1 MKSRLAGMVLLALLS
16 PIVALRAQD
25 RVTTLAGQ
33 VLVNGL
39 TNGPVTTAAFND
51 PAALVADTAGNLYIA
66 DSQNHVIRKAAT
78 NGIVSTFAG
87 QAGTPG
93 SMDGNGFQAQFDT
106 PSGIAIAPNGDFYVS
121 DTGNHTIRKIT
132 PAGVVIT
139 MAGMPAHSGYTNGP
153 GSAARFNSPLGITVG
168 ANDTIYVAD
177 SGNQLIRK
185 ITSGGGVT
193 TLAGSPENW
202 GTDDGVGSAARFNGP
217 VGVAVDD
224 QGNLFV
230 SDSWNHAIRKIT
242 PDGTVSTWAGMP
254 GVDGGVDGGSH
265 TAKFCRP
272 AELVMGRKNNLFVA
286 DSGNHVIRE
295 VAKDGSVSTVT
306 GRSGV
311 AGAAVGIN
319 GAARFFNPY
328 GLALAPDGSLVV
340 ADAYN
345 ELLRVVLVPFNLTL
359 LKTHAN
365 GSANLSWDCVIG
377 RNYQV
382 QYKAAL
388 DATSWE
394 SLGAPI
400 KAINL
405 TTSRQDEDASR
416 TSQRIYR
423 VVLVQ

>member
-1 MKSRLAGMVLLALLS
+1 MKSCLGIVLLLLFS
-16 PIVALRAQD
+16 PAVPLQGQD
-25 RVTTLAGQ
+25 LVTTLAGQ
-33 VLVNGL
+33 VLLNGL
-39 TNGPVTTAAFND
+39 SNGPMTSAVFND
-51 PAALVADTAGNLYIA
+51 PAALVADATGNLYIA

-93 SMDGNGFQAQFDT
+93 SMDGNGHQAQFDT

-132 PAGVVIT
+132 PAGGVTT
-139 MAGMPAHSGYTNGP
+139 MAGMPAQSGFTDDT

-168 ANDTIYVAD
+168 ANDTLYVAD

-202 GTDDGVGSAARFNGP
+202 GGDDGVGSAARFNGP
-217 VGVAVDD
+217 VGVALDD

-242 PDGTVSTWAGMP
+242 PDGTVSTWAGMS
-254 GVDGGVDGGSH
+254 GVDGRVDGGPR
-265 TAKFCRP
+265 AARFCKP
-272 AELVMGRKNNLFVA
+272 AELAMGRKNNLLVA

-295 VAKDGSVSTVT
+295 IAQDGSVSTVT
-306 GRSGV
+306 GRAGV
-311 AGAAVGIN
+311 NGAADGVN

-328 GLALAPDGSLVV
+328 GLAFAPDGSLIV

-345 ELLRVVLVPFNLTL
+345 ELLRVVLVPFKLTL
-359 LKTHAN
+359 RKTNAN
-365 GSANLSWDCVIG
+365 GSASLSWDCVIG

-382 QYKAAL
+382 QYRDAIE
-388 DATSWE
+388 ATSWVN
-394 SLGAPI
+394 LGAPI
-400 KAINL
+400 KATNL
-405 TTSRQDEDASR
+405 TSGLQDEDASQ

-423 VVLVQ
+423 VLLVQ

>member
-1 MKSRLAGMVLLALLS
+1 MKSLAGMVLLALLS
-16 PIVALRAQD
+16 PIVSLRAQD

-51 PAALVADTAGNLYIA
+51 PAALVADTGGNLYIA
-66 DSQNHVIRKAAT
+66 DSQNHVIRKVAT

-87 QAGTPG
+87 QAGISG
-93 SMDGNGFQAQFDT
+93 SRDGNGLQAQFDT
-106 PSGIAIAPNGDFYVS
+106 PSGIAIAPNGNFYVS

-132 PAGVVIT
+132 PAAVVTT
-139 MAGMPAHSGYTNGP
+139 MAGTPAQSGFTDDTGA
-153 GSAARFNSPLGITVG
+153 AARFNSPLGIAVG
-168 ANDTIYVAD
+168 ANDTLYVAD
-177 SGNQLIRK
+177 SGNHLLRK

-202 GTDDGVGSAARFNGP
+202 GSDDGVGSAARFNGP
-217 VGVAVDD
+217 VGVALDD

-242 PDGTVSTWAGMP
+242 SDGTVSTWAGMP
-254 GVDGGVDGGSH
+254 GVDGWVDGRSH
-265 TAKFCRP
+265 TAKFCKP
-272 AELVMGRKNNLFVA
+272 AELAMGRKNNLFVA

-295 VAKDGSVSTVT
+295 IAADGSVSTVT
-306 GRSGV
+306 GRAGIN
-311 AGAAVGIN
+311 GAADGDN

-328 GLALAPDGSLVV
+328 GLALAPDGSLTV

-359 LKTHAN
+359 QKTNTN

-382 QYKAAL
+382 QYKAAIN
-388 DATSWE
+388 ATSWVN
-394 SLGAPI
+394 LGLPI
-400 KAINL
+400 KAAGL
-405 TTSRQDEDASR
+405 TASLQDDASQ
-416 TSQRIYR
+416 TPQRIYR